1 MRHGTPSITRSIQ
14 FKGFFLGKISFQ
26 VFRSLHCSGLYV
38 SEPATLLVRK
48 IQLHSF
54 RHRVRS
60 SQASRSSPFLS
71 FLPTRLPQHYK
82 KLKKT
87 VRSPPPCCCCC
98 VCLLIP
104 SNDRRRE
111 KRSQQG
117 RMEGKEGPSSSP
129 LMAVACCMCGDR
141 GISDELF
148 RCKICHFRLQHKYC
162 SNLYPTTKHYS
173 SCNWCLRDGG
183 RNAAVQE
190 STMDQTHSLSSSS
203 DLAAGAGFR
212 VKFHRDVSATH
223 LKTLSETVKKRRT
236 TARRSPPAVI
246 GKSQSDLPSLGSS
259 RPKQAFRSKV
269 RKFKLLE
276 EVCS

>member
-1 MRHGTPSITRSIQ
+1 MLTWYVIPVDRAHMRHGTPSITRSIQ

-148 RCKICHFRLQHKYC
+148 R
-162 SNLYPTTKHYS
+162 
-173 SCNWCLRDGG
+173 
-183 RNAAVQE
+183 
-190 STMDQTHSLSSSS
+190 
-203 DLAAGAGFR
+203 